1 MPNIMFKIGNTD
13 LSDKVISEG
22 YTVHNV
28 PQYTAWEDANGHEHR
43 SVYRERISG
52 NFTMY
57 FPDIDDFDTFCLLYE
72 NAKANDTSVRCTV
85 WVNNLNGNRTSD
97 FYIDFDATRYRDA
110 KWVDM
115 VGKVKI
121 TIKER

>member
-13 LSDKVISEG
+13 LSTKVVADG
-22 YTVHNV
+22 YTVKSD
-28 PQYTAWEDANGHEHR
+28 PQFKAWTDANGREHR
-43 SVYRERISG
+43 SVYREQISG
-52 NFTMY
+52 SFTMY
-57 FPDIDDFDTFCLLYE
+57 FPEISDFDSFCTLLQ
-72 NAKANDTSVRCTV
+72 NNIANDTSVPCTV

-97 FYIDFDATRYRDA
+97 FFVEVDASRYRDA